1 MFEEYDFD
9 TLVERMLAN
18 VDDKFDKR
26 EGSVIYDAVAPAA
39 LELANMYVALDM
51 VMDEVFAD
59 SASYYYLIKRAA
71 ERGIYPKEETNAEC
85 KLTVVPADTQ
95 ISIDDRFALGE
106 LNYTVTSVIDTSQ
119 GLYKITCET
128 AGTIGNQQLGDLI
141 PLETKNNLNDMQS
154 VKLTEI
160 LIPGEDEE
168 DVEAFRERY
177 FASFNQTAFGGN
189 KADYKEKVND
199 IAGVGGCKI
208 MRAWNSGYSPSDM
221 IPDEDITSWFENQS
235 ESTLGREV
243 YNWLQTVY
251 NAAKQKLLTTGGT
264 VRVIIITSEFK
275 VPSTVLVDTVQTAID
290 PTINAGEGEGIAPIG
305 HVVKIEGVSG
315 RQINITLNLVYKEG
329 YTFTGLESSIKE
341 SIDAYFLELAKT
353 WTENDNL
360 TVRLS
365 QIEARVLM
373 IEGIL
378 DVEFIKLNNASE
390 NIILEYNEIPLRG
403 EVNG

>member
-315 RQINITLNLVYKEG
+315 RQINIDLNLVYKES
-329 YTFTGLESSIKE
+329 YTFTGLESSIEE

-378 DVEFIKLNNASE
+378 DVESIKLNNASE

>member
-141 PLETKNNLNDMQS
+141 PLETKNNLNDMRS

-275 VPSTVLVDTVQTAID
+275 VPSTVLVDTVQTTID

-378 DVEFIKLNNASE
+378 DVGSIKLNNASE

>member
-128 AGTIGNQQLGDLI
+128 PGTIGNQQLGDLI

-168 DVEAFRERY
+168 DIEVFRERY

-221 IPDEDITSWFENQS
+221 IPDEDIISWFENQS

-315 RQINITLNLVYKEG
+315 RQINIDLNLVYKEG

-378 DVEFIKLNNASE
+378 DGGSIKLNNASE